1 MDENYN
7 LIDGIDALKEGDKA
21 KARKLLA
28 AAIKENPNDEDAWL
42 AMAYAVE
49 DEAQYIECMQR
60 VIAINPDNRQAKKA
74 LAKVDAAEKASA
86 AGAKVGRYGVLAV
99 FVVLALCIPAAL
111 FQNAIRDLFSPSPP
125 TPTRIQFE
133 FTLTPSLTPSETPQP
148 PPATETPV
156 PLTSTATLSPSPTLE
171 KSGAAL
177 FPCVPEAPPLAA
189 QVSRVVDGETIEVLI
204 DEVAFLVGYIGVD
217 APGLDETYG
226 DDATAANAVLV
237 SGQEVWLYPD
247 VTEWDENGRLMRYVF
262 VGDSFVNYEMVRLG
276 YAAAVG
282 IPPDTACHVL
292 FQETM
297 AGAERESMGLWALT
311 TLGGPTSEFGEGK
324 VTATPSE

>member
-7 LIDGIDALKEGDKA
+7 LIDGIDALKEGHKTE
-21 KARKLLA
+21 ARKFLA

-60 VIAINPDNRQAKKA
+60 VLAINPENRQAKKA
-74 LAKVDAAEKASA
+74 LGKVEAAEKASV
-86 AGAKVGRYGVLAV
+86 AGAKFGRYGFLVI
-99 FVVLALCIPAAL
+99 FVILALCIPAAL
-111 FQNAIRDLFSPSPP
+111 FQDAILDLFSPSPP

-133 FTLTPSLTPSETPQP
+133 FTLTPSLTPSETPAP

-156 PLTSTATLSPSPTLE
+156 PLTSTATLLPSPTVE
-171 KSGAAL
+171 KHGAAL
-177 FPCVPEAPPLAA
+177 FPCVPENPPLAA
-189 QVSRVVDGETIEVLI
+189 QVNRVVDGETIEVLI

-217 APGLDETYG
+217 APGQEDDYG
-226 DDATAANAVLV
+226 DDAAAANAVLV
-237 SGQEVWLYPD
+237 AGQEVWLYPD
-247 VTEWDENGRLMRYVF
+247 VTEWDENGRLLRYVF
-262 VGDSFVNYEMVRLG
+262 MGDSFVNYEMVRLG

-297 AGAERESMGLWALT
+297 AGAERECHGLVGVHHFGCSDCGTW
-311 TLGGPTSEFGEGK
+311 GGNRDP
-324 VTATPSE
+324 V